1 MMIVKCINAS
11 IQALRITFSIMLQEF
26 MSSDINLCDLKH
38 NRLNNLGD
46 SWTQRCHERGH
57 YKLPVNTRR
66 EAVVT
71 IWFLSRLI
79 IEDEA
84 KSFLYFLISQW
95 PWTFT
100 SVEFVA
106 TQFVPFIPLKHLSD
120 SLHSPLSRSAAS
132 SCANN
137 EPGGHTVSSCWWLTW
152 HHHLVVIQEKQV
164 LVLQALTDKY
174 GKKLAVW
181 VF

>member
-84 KSFLYFLISQW
+84 KSCCRAERLGAFIFLFHNDLEPSLVWNLLPPSLFPLSLLNIYPTACIRLSQEVQPHHVLIMSL
-95 PWTFT
+95 
-100 SVEFVA
+100 VA
-106 TQFVPFIPLKHLSD
+106 TQSHPAD
-120 SLHSPLSRSAAS
+120 
-132 SCANN
+132 
-137 EPGGHTVSSCWWLTW
+137 GWLDTT
-152 HHHLVVIQEKQV
+152 I
-164 LVLQALTDKY
+164 
-174 GKKLAVW
+174 
-181 VF
+181 